1 MMKPTEVNTRFFHIA
16 ISFIAVCAVM
26 LSFTSCGSDKEEEEK
41 AAEAAHRL
49 NRYALVDKIANLY
62 AHKLINMPAKG
73 MAVEEMLMNINS
85 RCQALMVQGDT
96 LTALYF
102 RQMVEDNVRK
112 INATRADS
120 IFGQSPYSA
129 FTIDY

>member
-1 MMKPTEVNTRFFHIA
+1 MKPTEVNTRFLHIA
-16 ISFIAVCAVM
+16 ISFVAGCVIM

>member
-1 MMKPTEVNTRFFHIA
+1 MKPTEVNTRFLHIA
-16 ISFIAVCAVM
+16 ISLVAGCVIM

-73 MAVEEMLMNINS
+73 MAVEELLMNINS
-85 RCQALMVQGDT
+85 RCQALMAQGDT

-129 FTIDY
+129 FTIDK

>member
-1 MMKPTEVNTRFFHIA
+1 MKPTEINTRFFHIA
-16 ISFIAVCAVM
+16 ISIIAGCVIM
-26 LSFTSCGSDKEEEEK
+26 LSFTSCGSDKEKEEK

-85 RCQALMVQGDT
+85 RCQALMAQSDT

-102 RQMVEDNVRK
+102 RQMVEDDVRK